1 MAFSGWSSRGVEACL
16 DVWVQAL
23 DAPRRAPRLVG
34 TGACRVVYDLPLEI
48 VEADALVV
56 YDADLAYAGCGEI
69 KQKRR
74 AEAAGADN
82 QHLGVLQPLLT
93 FAADLFQHQL
103 AFVALDFVRG
113 EHDLYLCH
121 SLWHCHL
128 HLCHGREG
136 GIQ

>member
-1 MAFSGWSSRGVEACL
+1 MMPIWPCRLRRDRQSGEPG
-16 DVWVQAL
+16 
-23 DAPRRAPRLVG
+23 PP
-34 TGACRVVYDLPLEI
+34 
-48 VEADALVV
+48 
-56 YDADLAYAGCGEI
+56 
-69 KQKRR
+69 
-74 AEAAGADN
+74 ADN
-82 QHLGVLQPLLT
+82 QHGVLQRLT

-128 HLCHGREG
+128 HLCHAREG